1 MNVFGGEINLRGKLE
16 SAISNY
22 KSEKSPNL
30 LDSGDIIPIVVVVLE
45 GG

>member
-22 KSEKSPNL
+22 KIESDT
-30 LDSGDIIPIVVVVLE
+30 LDQEEVIPIVVVVLE
-45 GG
+45 GGT